1 MSSELLIVAGVT
13 LLSMVAIHYIQWI
26 QEDKK
31 LPPGPRRLPLLGN
44 LLQVPVLR
52 PYPKFREWAKEYGP
66 VFSLR
71 LGPQTVVVLN
81 SPEAAHEILDNRA
94 RIYSSRAPPH
104 VAHDIMSDG
113 QRLVFLPYDKEWKA
127 AKKTLQPLFTTSKT
141 REMRTTQE
149 LESRVVMFDL
159 LNHGEQSF
167 VPEFRN
173 VGDEVP
179 ERHWFAIIRRY
190 TTSVVMLA
198 TYGNRVNRV
207 TNNPHLHKIYDV
219 LANFAHV
226 GQPGNYLADAFP
238 ILRKLPDILAPWR
251 IAGRRMHEWE
261 MELWGGLLERCKE
274 EIRQGK
280 EHVTNYVVT
289 YLRQR
294 MDAGIDEA
302 PGKGVLPNGHLTDKL
317 LAYCAGTVL
326 EAGSDTTASTMQ
338 SFFLFMIS
346 HPHILK
352 KLREEI
358 DRVIGDERMPGFEDE
373 GTLPYLVACIKET
386 LRRRPPTIMGI
397 PHSSDES
404 DCYEGYL
411 IPKNSTVIGNV
422 WAIHMDP
429 VTYPN
434 PFAFNPDRFMEK
446 ENNGTWGSGP
456 DYKGRDHFVFG
467 WGRRFCVG
475 QNIAEASLFLVLSR
489 IIWAFDLQVPKD
501 PKTGNPIIP
510 DINDE
515 DATYTDGFVSVPK
528 AYPLAF
534 IPRSEK
540 KAQIV
545 RKAFEQ
551 AQEEWEYLGLDTDDR
566 SA

>member
-1 MSSELLIVAGVT
+1 MSSELLIVAGVA

-66 VFSLR
+66 IFSLR

-141 REMRTTQE
+141 REMRATQE

-167 VPEFRN
+167 APEFRN

-179 ERHWFAIIRRY
+179 EQHWFAIIRRY

-226 GQPGNYLADAFP
+226 GQPGNYL
-238 ILRKLPDILAPWR
+238 
-251 IAGRRMHEWE
+251 
-261 MELWGGLLERCKE
+261 
-274 EIRQGK
+274 
-280 EHVTNYVVT
+280 
-289 YLRQR
+289 
-294 MDAGIDEA
+294 
-302 PGKGVLPNGHLTDKL
+302 
-317 LAYCAGTVL
+317 
-326 EAGSDTTASTMQ
+326 
-338 SFFLFMIS
+338 
-346 HPHILK
+346 
-352 KLREEI
+352 
-358 DRVIGDERMPGFEDE
+358 
-373 GTLPYLVACIKET
+373 
-386 LRRRPPTIMGI
+386 
-397 PHSSDES
+397 
-404 DCYEGYL
+404 
-411 IPKNSTVIGNV
+411 
-422 WAIHMDP
+422 
-429 VTYPN
+429 
-434 PFAFNPDRFMEK
+434 
-446 ENNGTWGSGP
+446 
-456 DYKGRDHFVFG
+456 
-467 WGRRFCVG
+467 
-475 QNIAEASLFLVLSR
+475 
-489 IIWAFDLQVPKD
+489 
-501 PKTGNPIIP
+501 
-510 DINDE
+510 
-515 DATYTDGFVSVPK
+515 
-528 AYPLAF
+528 
-534 IPRSEK
+534 
-540 KAQIV
+540 
-545 RKAFEQ
+545 
-551 AQEEWEYLGLDTDDR
+551 
-566 SA
+566 

>member
-1 MSSELLIVAGVT
+1 
-13 LLSMVAIHYIQWI
+13 MVAIHYLQWI
-26 QEDKK
+26 KEDKK

-81 SPEAAHEILDNRA
+81 SAEAAHEILDNRA

-104 VAHDIMSDG
+104 VAHDIVSDG

-149 LESRVVMFDL
+149 LESRVVLYDL
-159 LNHGEQSF
+159 MNHGEQSF
-167 VPEFRN
+167 APEFRN
-173 VGDEVP
+173 LNDEVP
-179 ERHWFAIIRRY
+179 EQHWFAIIRRY
-190 TTSVVMLA
+190 A

-207 TNNPHLHKIYDV
+207 VNNPHVQKIYDV
-219 LANFAHV
+219 LANFVHV
-226 GQPGNYLADAFP
+226 GQPGNYIADAFP
-238 ILRKLPDILAPWR
+238 IFRKLPDCLAPWR
-251 IAGRRMHEWE
+251 IAARKMHEWE

-294 MDAGIDEA
+294 MDAGIEDA
-302 PGKGVLPNGHLTDKL
+302 PGKGILPNGHLTDKL

-326 EAGSDTTASTMQ
+326 EAGRR
-338 SFFLFMIS
+338 
-346 HPHILK
+346 

-358 DRVIGDERMPGFEDE
+358 EAKVGDDRMPGFEDE
-373 GTLPYLVACIKET
+373 GNLPYLVACIKET

-397 PHSSDES
+397 PHSSDEE
-404 DCYEGYL
+404 DTYEGYV
-411 IPKNSTVIGNV
+411 IPRNSTVIGNV

-434 PFAFNPDRFMEK
+434 PFAFNPDRFLEK
-446 ENNGTWGSGP
+446 EGWSSGP
-456 DYKGRDHFVFG
+456 DFKGRDHFVFG

-489 IIWAFDLQVPKD
+489 IIWAFDLQTLKD
-501 PKTGNPIIP
+501 TKTGQPIIP

-515 DATYTDGFVSVPK
+515 EATYTDGFVSVPK

-534 IPRSEK
+534 VPRSEK
-540 KAQIV
+540 RAQIV
-545 RKAFEQ
+545 RKAFEA
-551 AQEEWEYLGLDTDDR
+551 AQEEWEYLGLDRDVR
-566 SA
+566 